1 MPVPVAL
8 REKIWQCPG
17 VRMGDYLAAVSL
29 VDCTTIEPVIVNQR
43 PLFLGITRAADL
55 DGWDPPPFTSD
66 DGVDV
71 ADAPRFFD

>member
-1 MPVPVAL
+1 
-8 REKIWQCPG
+8 
-17 VRMGDYLAAVSL
+17 MGDYLAAVSL

-55 DGWDPPPFTSD
+55 DGWDPPPPFTSD

-71 ADAPRFFD
+71 ADARASSTSTRRYRQPPLLGG